1 MKSSALLTM
10 DWIKIVHPKPQYNA
24 HSNTTVGEELT
35 VIRCQTSTTLG
46 SLGGRLCGASPQI
59 FST

>member
-10 DWIKIVHPKPQYNA
+10 DWIKTVHPKPQYNA
-24 HSNTTVGEELT
+24 HSNTTVDEELT

-46 SLGGRLCGASPQI
+46 SLGGRFSSASLQI
-59 FST
+59 VST